1 MADQTHT
8 AALVSNS
15 PDGARHRA
23 RDWFF
28 KEMELI
34 APQVPVTL
42 LRGDHTTGR
51 VFRFEL
57 MYIGGNLRKWKSKC
71 LSTIPVEGRC

>member
-8 AALVSNS
+8 AGLVSNS
-15 PDGARHRA
+15 PDRARHRA

-34 APQVPVTL
+34 APQVPLNV

-51 VFRFEL
+51 VFKFEF
-57 MYIGGNLRKWKSKC
+57 MYVGENLRKWKNKC
-71 LSTIPVEGRC
+71 LSMIPAEGRC